1 MRFNPS
7 VGSQMD
13 QVAPATVVPVI
24 PTSGAAATTSQMDQV
39 APLPVPSP
47 GFASLGKE
55 GYFPSALDSSTTG
68 GWGRAS
74 YGSSCAER
82 PRTRLELELI
92 QISGAIRD
100 RREWWV
106 KIQQP
111 SIVSSWRQEYS
122 IGHPSSIDSHKFE
135 LAISE
140 ARFFAQQFSTN
151 VAKPAPAEGCF
162 MRDGLPADLQ
172 DCINRDIHRLRGFSP
187 VGKNLWVDGITHE
200 EMKAQS
206 IDFHPGSNGMVVDLV
221 HPGYVCVKE
230 ESRASRAKS
239 CLTFCLL
246 LSLFSQP
253 LPHSRFTHP

>member
-1 MRFNPS
+1 MSTGLQRLRMAIVKLNKLQCMPENM
-7 VGSQMD
+7 SQLLSNRELYPIWKMD
-13 QVAPATVVPVI
+13 Q
-24 PTSGAAATTSQMDQV
+24 AATTSQMDQV
-39 APLPVPSP
+39 TLPVPSP
-47 GFASLGKE
+47 GFASLDKE
-55 GYFPSALDSSTTG
+55 GYFPSALDSSATG

-82 PRTRLELELI
+82 PRSRLELELI
-92 QISGAIRD
+92 LISGAIRD

-140 ARFFAQQFSTN
+140 ARFFAQHFSTN

-172 DCINRDIHRLRGFSP
+172 DCINRDIQRLRGFSP

-221 HPGYVCVKE
+221 HPG
-230 ESRASRAKS
+230 
-239 CLTFCLL
+239 
-246 LSLFSQP
+246 
-253 LPHSRFTHP
+253 